1 MKKNSEFDLF
11 FEKADVIYLHQ
22 HAGVA
27 ELADALR
34 SGRSG
39 SNPVGVQIPPPVL
52 DVRTKSPKVSLWGFF
67 VPRAPVHPFVFNRK
81 RYGMAANDKE

>member
-39 SNPVGVQIPPPVL
+39 SNPVGVQIPPPVYFKRGCCKTYHFATAL
-52 DVRTKSPKVSLWGFF
+52 SLLARQFF
-67 VPRAPVHPFVFNRK
+67 ADL
-81 RYGMAANDKE
+81 A

>member
-39 SNPVGVQIPPPVL
+39 SNPVGVQIPPPVS
-52 DVRTKSPKVSLWGFF
+52 DVRTKKP
-67 VPRAPVHPFVFNRK
+67 
-81 RYGMAANDKE
+81 

>member
-1 MKKNSEFDLF
+1 MKKIVWFDLF
-11 FEKADVIYLHQ
+11 FENTDVMYWYR

-39 SNPVGVQIPPPVL
+39 SNPVGVQIPPPVP
-52 DVRTKSPKVSLWGFF
+52 S
-67 VPRAPVHPFVFNRK
+67 
-81 RYGMAANDKE
+81 

>member
-1 MKKNSEFDLF
+1 MVPQAECSFFHAAMKKNSEFDLF

-39 SNPVGVQIPPPVL
+39 SNPVGVQIPPPVPNL
-52 DVRTKSPKVSLWGFF
+52 KP
-67 VPRAPVHPFVFNRK
+67 
-81 RYGMAANDKE
+81 